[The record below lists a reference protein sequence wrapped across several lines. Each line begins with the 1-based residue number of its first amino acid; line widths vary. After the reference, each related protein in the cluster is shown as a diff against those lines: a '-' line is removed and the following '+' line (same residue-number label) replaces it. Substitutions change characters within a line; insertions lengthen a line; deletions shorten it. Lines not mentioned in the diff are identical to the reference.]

1 MDNISINLNSVIE
14 EMDLTEGSV
23 DLTEGSVDLT
33 KLSKSEL
40 LAKCEEIG
48 IKKCKTKNKDELIKL
63 INSKKSP
70 SDKKIK
76 LIIEENEDTAT
87 EDNICLKENEK
98 EKEKEESKQDV
109 KKNNEKLLNEIQ
121 YLTTDN
127 YFDDKVSLY
136 FGDCIVEMNKI
147 KDDSVDLI
155 LCDLPYGT
163 TKCKW
168 DTIIDLNELWK
179 HYKRIIK
186 KPSGVILL
194 FGQQPFTSM
203 LVSSNYDWFK
213 YNLIW
218 KKNKT
223 TQFLLANY
231 RPMKCT
237 EDICVFS
244 RGGAAAAS
252 KKTGNMTYNPQGLI
266 PINIKK
272 KNSKER
278 IGKMLNQEHHL
289 GKNNKLISN
298 SEYTQNFTNY
308 PNELIEFDIEYDTI
322 HETQKPVKLIEYL
335 IKTYSNEGDVVLD
348 NTMGSG
354 TTGVGCLNTNR
365 KFIGIEKE
373 EKYFKLSKSRILNKI

>member
-1 MDNISINLNSVIE
+1 V
-14 EMDLTEGSV
+14 
-23 DLTEGSVDLT
+23 
-33 KLSKSEL
+33 
-40 LAKCEEIG
+40 
-48 IKKCKTKNKDELIKL
+48 
-63 INSKKSP
+63 
-70 SDKKIK
+70 
-76 LIIEENEDTAT
+76 
-87 EDNICLKENEK
+87 
-98 EKEKEESKQDV
+98 
-109 KKNNEKLLNEIQ
+109 
-121 YLTTDN
+121 
-127 YFDDKVSLY
+127 
-136 FGDCIVEMNKI
+136 
-147 KDDSVDLI
+147 
-155 LCDLPYGT
+155 LPYGT

-168 DTIIDLNELWK
+168 DTVINLNELWK

-203 LVSSNYDWFK
+203 VVSSNYEWFK

-244 RGGAAAAS
+244 KGGAAAAS
-252 KKTGNMTYNPQGLI
+252 RQKGNMTYNPQGLI
-266 PINIKK
+266 PTNIKK
-272 KNSKER
+272 KNSKNR
-278 IGKMLNQEHHL
+278 IGKMLNQEHYL
-289 GKNNKLISN
+289 GKNNKLIGN

-354 TTGVGCLNTNR
+354 TTGIGCINTNR

-373 EKYFKLSKSRILNKI
+373 EKYFKLSKYRITNHKSS